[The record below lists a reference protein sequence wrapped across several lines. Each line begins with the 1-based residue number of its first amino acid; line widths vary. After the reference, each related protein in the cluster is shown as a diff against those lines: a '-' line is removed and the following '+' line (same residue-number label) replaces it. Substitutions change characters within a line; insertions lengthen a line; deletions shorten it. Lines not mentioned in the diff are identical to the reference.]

1 MAGLASRISG
11 QMPGTVQSFLTG
23 LPPDFLAVSCL
34 VPSPRSGS
42 IRSRLSPLSRIGHF
56 ANIKSRA
63 KASAKSSESNRY
75 KRSDIQKDT
84 RDEYRRNVGERDLGK
99 TKKQRTVGAC
109 LNGGE
114 PSDFPINISTN

>member
-11 QMPGTVQSFLTG
+11 QMPGTVRSFLTG
-23 LPPDFLAVSCL
+23 LPPGFLAVYCL

-42 IRSRLSPLSRIGHF
+42 IRLRFSPLSRIGHF
-56 ANIKSRA
+56 AKIKVTCEGKRE
-63 KASAKSSESNRY
+63 KESNRY
-75 KRSDIQKDT
+75 KRSDIQEDT
-84 RDEYRRNVGERDLGK
+84 RDEYRRNVGEGDLGK